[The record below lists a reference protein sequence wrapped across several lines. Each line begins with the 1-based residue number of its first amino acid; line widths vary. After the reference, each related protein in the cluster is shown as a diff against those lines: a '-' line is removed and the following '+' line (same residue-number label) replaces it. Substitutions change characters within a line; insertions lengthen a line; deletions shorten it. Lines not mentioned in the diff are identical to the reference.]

1 MSTDAPTKVA
11 KRFIAEIFVAGRVD
25 AVDDLVT
32 PDFVSHGLPGSGPDV
47 MRAAIERVAPAL
59 SDVSM
64 EIQDT
69 ISEGDRVAIRLESSA
84 TQSGEFM
91 GMPPTGK
98 RYTVEEIHIFRIAD
112 GKVAEHWHQF
122 DTAGMMRQL
131 GIMPGPGPT
140 QR

>member
-1 MSTDAPTKVA
+1 MSTDAPVDVA
-11 KRFIAEIFVAGRVD
+11 TRFIAEIFVAGRGE

-32 PDFVSHGLPGSGPDV
+32 ADFVSHGLPGSGPDV
-47 MRAAIERVAPAL
+47 MKAAIERVAPAL
-59 SDVSM
+59 SNVRM

-84 TQSGEFM
+84 VQSGEFM
-91 GMPPTGK
+91 GMPPSGK
-98 RYTVEEIHIFRIAD
+98 RYTVEEIHVFRIAD

-131 GIMPGPGPT
+131 GFMPGPGPT

>member
-1 MSTDAPTKVA
+1 MSTGTPTDVA
-11 KRFIAEIFVAGRVD
+11 KRFIAEIFVAGRVE

-32 PDFVSHGLPGSGPDV
+32 PDFVSHGLPGAGPDV
-47 MRAAIERVAPAL
+47 MKAAIERVAPAL

-64 EIQDT
+64 AIQDA
-69 ISEGDRVAIRLESSA
+69 ISEGDRVAVRLESSA
-84 TQSGEFM
+84 TQSGDFM
-91 GMPPTGK
+91 GMPATGK
-98 RYTVEEIHIFRIAD
+98 RYTVEEIHIFRITD